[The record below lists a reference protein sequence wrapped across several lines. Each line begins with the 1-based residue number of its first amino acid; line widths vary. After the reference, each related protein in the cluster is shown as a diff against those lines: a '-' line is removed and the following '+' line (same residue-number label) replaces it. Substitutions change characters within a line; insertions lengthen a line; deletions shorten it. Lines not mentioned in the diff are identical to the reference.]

1 MLLLTGPYLGYPLTK
16 YSIRPFN
23 DYDLTNNPHEARYR
37 RRFNRRLSSLRI
49 FVEHAFGRLK
59 GRFPIL
65 RAMTGRDID
74 EVYRILEALMIVHNI
89 LERLRDDPSDIE
101 DYDGEEDED
110 VDVVRGVAPARA
122 LGYDEGIGHLNDDQ
136 LYATGLLRR
145 KWLLNLMR
153 ADLG

>member
-1 MLLLTGPYLGYPLTK
+1 
-16 YSIRPFN
+16 
-23 DYDLTNNPHEARYR
+23 
-37 RRFNRRLSSLRI
+37 
-49 FVEHAFGRLK
+49 
-59 GRFPIL
+59 
-65 RAMTGRDID
+65 MTGRDID

-145 KWLLNLMR
+145 KWLLNLMS